1 MTSLRVPSGTE
12 ITLTGL
18 FRQIAYLTAADTRFI
33 FSAAHAKPF
42 RQPVG
47 ELLGKAFAG
56 LYNRR
61 REGVTRSRAD
71 FWKLQRGS
79 FRPKFIEAAVNAK
92 IHDLDPEMLILRA
105 EELSRSKRMGS
116 YPTPHLVCGPYVFG
130 EVLNGWTPGG
140 DAPPPPDRVEDLGCV
155 DQGEESWIWQP
166 GYRWDEGRG
175 RFVKDDDTERD

>member
-1 MTSLRVPSGTE
+1 MPPLRVPSGVE

-18 FRQIAYLTAADTRFI
+18 YRQIAYLTADDIRFI
-33 FSAAHAKPF
+33 YSNAHAKLY
-42 RQPVG
+42 RQAVG

-71 FWKLQRGS
+71 FWKLQRGA

-92 IHDLDPEMLILRA
+92 IHEVDAELLILRA
-105 EELSRSKRMGS
+105 EELARSKQMGC
-116 YPTPHLVCGPYVFG
+116 YPTPHLVCGAYVFG

-140 DAPPPPDRVEDLGCV
+140 STPPPPDKVEDLGV
-155 DQGEESWIWQP
+155 ADHGDESWIWQP
-166 GYRWDEGRG
+166 GYSWCGASG
-175 RFVKDDDTERD
+175 RFVRDADSD